1 MRRAVIDVG
10 SNSLLLLVAEN
21 DGFDWQPVYE
31 TSHVTGLGKNTKR
44 TKQLD
49 KDGSQNALAALK
61 KAFEEAREHGAE
73 VVEAYGTMALRIA
86 EDADGWLRQAK
97 DQETPVT
104 VISGD
109 TEAELGFYA
118 VADDPTFAHE
128 DLISIIDPGGH
139 STELKLARR
148 QGDDWQT
155 IFSRSFHTGA
165 LALREGPFQNPQPG
179 FRERL
184 AAVQEVDTEIGLEF
198 LPGASGRA
206 VCLGATGVNL
216 ITMREGITDWA
227 PEKIHGQVLDYEEV
241 SKFVDKLCATDDE
254 GRAKF
259 KGLEKG
265 REYTIHAGALI
276 LERFL
281 QCLHVL
287 GCTVSV
293 RGWRHAVLTR
303 GVPKNQ

>member
-10 SNSLLLLVAEN
+10 SNSLLLLVAEQN
-21 DGFDWQPVYE
+21 GDTWEPVYE

-44 TKQLD
+44 TKRLDQEGARNALEALD
-49 KDGSQNALAALK
+49 KAYQ
-61 KAFEEAREHGAE
+61 EAREQGAE
-73 VVEAYGTMALRIA
+73 KVEAYGTMALRIA
-86 EDADGWLRQAK
+86 DDANQWLAK
-97 DQETPVT
+97 ASDQGTPVK

-118 VADDPTFAHE
+118 VADDPKFANE

-139 STELKLARR
+139 STELKVARR
-148 QGDDWQT
+148 QGEDWET
-155 IFSRSFHTGA
+155 VFSRSFRVGA
-165 LALREGPFQNPQPG
+165 LALREGPFENPRPG

-184 AAVQEVDTEIGLEF
+184 AAVEEIDQEIGLEF
-198 LPGASGRA
+198 LPGTTGRA

-216 ITMREGITDWA
+216 VTMRDGITEWE
-227 PEKIHGQVLDYEEV
+227 PKRIHGQILDFEEV
-241 SKFVDKLCATDDE
+241 SKFVDRLCATDDE

-265 REYTIHAGALI
+265 REYTIHAGTLI

-287 GCTVSV
+287 DCTVSV

-303 GVPKNQ
+303 GVPKSR